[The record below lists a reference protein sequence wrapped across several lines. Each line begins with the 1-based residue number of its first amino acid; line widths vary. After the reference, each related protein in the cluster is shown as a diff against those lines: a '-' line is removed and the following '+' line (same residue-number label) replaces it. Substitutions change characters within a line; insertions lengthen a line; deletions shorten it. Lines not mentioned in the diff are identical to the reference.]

1 MSFLKVFMQELK
13 TLFSDFAI
21 ILTIIGGVLLY
32 AFFYPQPYSKENVTS
47 LQIGV
52 IDNDRTTLSRDI
64 IFKLDAAPSVDVKR
78 VYMSQKDAK
87 EAIQNKEI
95 TALVLLP
102 KDMKKDIALKK
113 QVVIPV
119 GADGSYF
126 LIYGGVLEAAMKTI
140 LTEAAGVKIANLL
153 VKGVPL
159 EGVKKQY
166 TPFSLQTINLF
177 NPQNSYTQYILP
189 AVFIL
194 ILHQTLLIGLGI
206 FGGGIRERVYE
217 KYDYDAPLGYTLLSR
232 YLIFG
237 GIFFIH
243 LLFYLGFVFD
253 FFEVK
258 HLSGMGDIIAFGLV
272 FLFATIS
279 FGVFLGSLFPVRE
292 MATPVVLFSS
302 LPVVFSAGFV
312 WPIEALPQTLVMLSK
327 LIPAVPAMD
336 GFLKLNQMGV
346 SLDMISSEASILFF
360 DGIVYLLLAVA
371 VLKKKLYTKMIKE

>member
-1 MSFLKVFMQELK
+1 MSFLKVFMQEVR

-64 IFKLDAAPSVDVKR
+64 ILKLDATPSVDVKR

-126 LIYGGVLEAAMKTI
+126 LIYGGVLEAAMRTI
-140 LTEAAGVKIANLL
+140 LTEAAGIKIANLL

-206 FGGGIRERVYE
+206 FGGGVRERAYKE
-217 KYDYDAPLGYTLLSR
+217 YDYDVPLGYTLLSR
-232 YLIFG
+232 YFIFG

-243 LLFYLGFVFD
+243 LLFYLGFAFD
-253 FFEVK
+253 FFEVR
-258 HLSGMGDIIAFGLV
+258 HLAGIGDIIAFGLV

-312 WPIEALPQTLVMLSK
+312 WPLEALPQTLVMISK

-336 GFLKLNQMGV
+336 GFLKLNQMGA

-360 DGIVYLLLAVA
+360 EGIVYLLLAVV
-371 VLKKKLYTKMIKE
+371 VLKRKNS